1 MVRLGWVYG
10 QWSIAR
16 EGYPMTLIVDDKRAI
31 TQIMVAITEA
41 VMECGDKGMGE
52 GQLYMALTLTGL
64 TLNGYERLMSGMLI
78 AEVIVLDE
86 YGIYRVSVKGREFV
100 AAWER
105 MARMEVN

>member
-1 MVRLGWVYG
+1 
-10 QWSIAR
+10 
-16 EGYPMTLIVDDKRAI
+16 MTLIVNDKRAI
-31 TQIMVAITEA
+31 TQVMVAITEA

-52 GQLYMALTLTGL
+52 DQLYIALALTGL

-100 AAWER
+100 AAWGR
-105 MARMEVN
+105 MSKAAAN